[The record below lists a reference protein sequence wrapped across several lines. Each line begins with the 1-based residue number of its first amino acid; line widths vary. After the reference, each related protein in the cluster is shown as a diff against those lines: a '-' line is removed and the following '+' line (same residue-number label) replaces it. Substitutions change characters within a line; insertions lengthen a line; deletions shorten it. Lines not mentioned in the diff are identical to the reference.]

1 VSRRAS
7 GAPLPV
13 PDARRAGRRPRRAAP
28 LLAWLLAFGLAAPAR
43 AQLALHPGPVIEHDS
58 AGRDTAYVDAVI
70 QLSIENGPSAVVP
83 ALEYNSTL
91 LLPLRRFLDLAEI
104 HVDTIA
110 LHDSA
115 VVVLEP
121 GHVVI
126 RFVPSAQILTRGAEA
141 VSYDTADVAWSD
153 GDLFVA
159 TGLLDRLLGLNTSVE
174 WDNLSAAVG
183 RTAGL
188 PVVQRS
194 RRERRHQL
202 LYRPGAPASVL
213 DVPLRQRVVDGAVFA
228 WSVTAATSGPTNQLA
243 ADLGVGTALLGG
255 SAELR
260 PQLWSDHGVSNAQL
274 QVSWTRAWSGSY
286 WVRQARLGDVQTSG
300 LRSMLVE
307 GAVLTNAPFI
317 RSSEFDIEP
326 VVGSVPAGWEAELYD
341 GGRLLG
347 YADANAV
354 GAFQVPLQLRY
365 GENPFNLVLYG
376 PSGETVQQ
384 KRTIRVP
391 SSRLP
396 GGQFEYAVAAG
407 RCQYDPC
414 DGLMSADL
422 RYGLSSHVT
431 LQGGSDAFFRG
442 PGTLWQPYAVVAA
455 APLPALGVTAEAVLN
470 GRLRAGVDY
479 SPSEDL
485 RASATLTRFAASGA
499 AYSGAGAE
507 TSESDGTLFWR
518 PGWMHGALYFN
529 GTGVVSVSPG
539 LRQVVERLA
548 ATTQVGPIRYS
559 LGLLYNT
566 LYRGAA
572 GDSAGL
578 AIDASADA
586 IVFGPWN
593 WLRTSNVQ
601 GQLAVEPARGVTAL
615 RASIGRRISQLFRL
629 DAAVGWFRVGGLS
642 LELGVTTATR
652 GPRAG
657 TRSRLSQGSSQALT
671 YSSGSV
677 AWDPRSRLVKTGDGA
692 DLDRAGVSGVLF
704 RDDNGNGVRDPG
716 EPGLAGIPV
725 SVGGYAAQ
733 TDADGRFAAWGLYP
747 TEPVRIEVDT
757 LALPDPH
764 LLLPAPVIRVR
775 PSPNAFGAVQL
786 PVVVGAEIAGFV
798 VMGDE
803 AVAGVPVV
811 LRELNTGKEITVTTF
826 ADGAFYKTAV
836 PPGDYEV
843 TLPEAV
849 LDRMKVTAPPISIFV
864 PPGPGEKRFEDL
876 QLRLE
881 PQP

>member
-1 VSRRAS
+1 MSA
-7 GAPLPV
+7 APPRM
-13 PDARRAGRRPRRAAP
+13 PATARTHRRPRCAT
-28 LLAWLLAFGLAAPAR
+28 LLLAFVLSFGVAERSL
-43 AQLALHPGPVIEHDS
+43 AQLALHNAPVIEHGT

-91 LLPLRRFLDLAEI
+91 LLPLHRFLDMAEI

-110 LHDSA
+110 LRDSA
-115 VVVLEP
+115 VAVLEP
-121 GHVVI
+121 GHVVL
-126 RFVPSAQILTRGAEA
+126 RFIPGARVLMRGADS
-141 VSYDTADVAWSD
+141 VRYDTADVAWSD

-159 TGLLDRLLGLNTSVE
+159 TGLLDRLLGLNTGVE
-174 WDNLSAAVG
+174 WENLSAMVG
-183 RTAGL
+183 RSGGL
-188 PVVQRS
+188 PVVQRT

-202 LYRPGAPASVL
+202 LYQPAQAAQAL
-213 DVPLRQRVVDGAVFA
+213 DIPLRQRVVDGAVFT
-228 WSVTAATSGPTNQLA
+228 WSVTAATSGPTNQMS
-243 ADLGVGTALLGG
+243 ADLGFGAGLLGG

-274 QVSWTRAWSGSY
+274 QASWTRAWSGSY
-286 WVRQARLGDVQTSG
+286 WIRQARLGDVQTSG
-300 LRSMLVE
+300 LRSMLVQ
-307 GAVLTNAPFI
+307 GAVITNAPFI

-326 VVGSVPAGWEAELYD
+326 IVGNVPAGWEAELYD

-354 GAFQVPLQLRY
+354 GSFLVPLQLRY

-384 KRTIRVP
+384 KRTIRVA

-396 GGQFEYAVAAG
+396 DGQLEYSFAAG

-414 DGLMSADL
+414 DGLMSADV

-431 LQGGSDAFFRG
+431 VQGGSDAYFQG
-442 PGTLWQPYAVVAA
+442 PRGTLWQPYAVVSA
-455 APLPALGVTAEAVLN
+455 APIPALGLTGEAVVN
-470 GRLRAGVDY
+470 GHLRASADY
-479 SPSEDL
+479 DPSEDL
-485 RASATLTRFAASGA
+485 RASATVTRFAPAGA
-499 AYSGAGAE
+499 LYSGAGAE
-507 TSESDGTLFWR
+507 ASESDGSLFWR
-518 PGWMHGALYFN
+518 PGWMNGALFFT
-529 GTGVVSVSPG
+529 GTGVVSVIPG
-539 LRQVVERLA
+539 LRQVVERLSG
-548 ATTQVGPIRYS
+548 TTQVGQIRYS

-572 GDSAGL
+572 GDSAGF

-586 IVFGPWN
+586 VVFGPWK

-601 GQLAVEPARGVTAL
+601 GQLAVEPAHGLTAL
-615 RASIGRRISQLFRL
+615 RASIGRRISQLLRI
-629 DAAVGWFRVGGLS
+629 DAAVGWYRVGGVS
-642 LELGVTTATR
+642 LELGLTTATR
-652 GPRAG
+652 GPQTG
-657 TRSRLSQGSSQALT
+657 TRSRFSQAGSQALT

-677 AWDPRSRLVKTGDGA
+677 AWDPRSRLLKLGDGA

-725 SVGGYAAQ
+725 SVGGFAAQ
-733 TDADGRFAAWGLYP
+733 TDSDGRFAAWGLYP
-747 TEPVRIEVDT
+747 SEPVQIKVDT

-775 PSPNAFGAVQL
+775 PTPNAFGEIQIPL
-786 PVVVGAEIAGFV
+786 VVGAEIAGFV
-798 VMGDE
+798 VLGDR
-803 AVAGVPVV
+803 AIGGVPVV
-811 LRELNTGKEITVTTF
+811 LRELNTGKEITVVTF
-826 ADGAFYKTAV
+826 ADGAFYRAAV
-836 PPGDYEV
+836 PPGEYEV
-843 TLPEAV
+843 TLPDAV
-849 LDRMKVTAPPISIFV
+849 LDRLKAFAPPLSIFV

-881 PQP
+881 PRQ